1 MKYQPLTRL
10 AIATVAIVVLLAI
23 VPTSCKQNPAGGSAD
38 SSGVQRTDSADSA
51 HWAKVCFDLDAKA
64 VNYLNANQIDSLEQ
78 LVPEALKICKEH
90 GEWFRYDEIWG
101 WLISYYVWNGRYDKG
116 FAEAKRLQDDAL
128 ERNDSTGI
136 SMSYK
141 LLASAY
147 LNMENFE
154 EGEKNMKKAID
165 MYPHVST
172 ISPLM
177 TTYRYYCEALILQ
190 GKTERLDSALRKW
203 RPILD
208 EYARNSDSN
217 RTDIPNSFF
226 GFHLVRCKYYMRIS
240 DFKMAS
246 LHLDSADMYCKKAG
260 DEPMSKLIIY
270 TERFNLANLTHNYQE
285 ALRISQKQMKL
296 AKEAGDMSNLTAAM
310 RDMVMALEGVGR
322 YKEALE
328 MEHAVDQLKD
338 SVNVADTR
346 EQLNELN
353 KRFEVNELKMQA
365 EREKM
370 ELERDKMQAERSQ
383 LYLIIAIILLAL
395 IGGALFAYYRYR
407 SAKRMAKMR
416 AAQER
421 IENELQIARDIQM
434 SMVPST
440 FPDYEGL
447 DMYASMTPAKEVGGD
462 LYGYVM
468 NGSQLY
474 FAVGDVSGKGV
485 PASLFMAQAT
495 RLFRTM
501 AHQGMEPSA
510 ICTRMNKE
518 LAGDDNVNGMFVTM
532 FIGML
537 DLETG
542 HLAFCNAGH
551 NPPVITM
558 DNGQLTM
565 DNDGAQQ
572 KAAANCQLLILNY
585 QFLNVLPNAPIGLW
599 PELEYE
605 GEEIDSIKGR
615 PLFLYTDG
623 LNEAENTA
631 QEQFGDE
638 RLLEMLQNTHFDT
651 AQQVIETL
659 EAEVEKHR
667 NGADPND
674 DLTMMGVLLRS

>member
-10 AIATVAIVVLLAI
+10 AITTITIVVLLAI
-23 VPTSCKQNPAGGSAD
+23 VPTSCKQNPAGASAAD
-38 SSGVQRTDSADSA
+38 SSGVVRKDSADSA
-51 HWAKVCFDLDAKA
+51 HWTKVCFDLDVKA
-64 VNYLNANQIDSLEQ
+64 VKYMNSGQIDSLEQ
-78 LVPEALKICKEH
+78 FVPEALKICKEH
-90 GEWFRYDEIWG
+90 EEWYRYDDIWN
-101 WLISYYVWNGRYDKG
+101 WLICYYVWNSHYDKA

-136 SMSYK
+136 SMAYN
-141 LLASAY
+141 LLGSAY
-147 LNMENFE
+147 LNMGNYE
-154 EGEKNMKKAID
+154 EGEKHMKKAID
-165 MYPHVST
+165 TYPRDKI

-177 TTYRYYCEALILQ
+177 TTYRLYCEALVYSE
-190 GKTERLDSALRKW
+190 KTEQLDSALREW

-208 EYARNSDSN
+208 DYAKRKQAGYN
-217 RTDIPNSFF
+217 DIPNSYFL
-226 GFHLVRCKYYMRIS
+226 FHLERCKYYFHIS

-246 LHLDSADMYCKKAG
+246 IHLDSAEVFSKNAG
-260 DEPMSKLIIY
+260 DEPMNKLIIY
-270 TERFNLANLTHNYQE
+270 TERFNLAKATHHYQE
-285 ALRISQKQMKL
+285 AFRISQKQMEL
-296 AKEAGDMSNLTAAM
+296 AEEAGDMSNVTAAM
-310 RDMVMALEGVGR
+310 QNMVLALEGVGR
-322 YKEALE
+322 YKEAYQKLRE
-328 MEHAVDQLKD
+328 LNQVTD
-338 SVNVADTR
+338 SLNAEENR

-370 ELERDKMQAERSQ
+370 ELERDKMHAERSQ

-421 IENELQIARDIQM
+421 IEGELQIARDIQM

-501 AHQGMEPSA
+501 AHQGMEPAA

-518 LAGDDNVNGMFVTM
+518 LSGDDNANGMFVTM

-537 DLETG
+537 DLQTG
-542 HLAFCNAGH
+542 HLSFCNAGH
-551 NPPVITM
+551 NPPV
-558 DNGQLTM
+558 LHSS
-565 DNDGAQQ
+565 
-572 KAAANCQLLILNY
+572 
-585 QFLNVLPNAPIGLW
+585 FLEMIPNAPIGLW
-599 PELEYE
+599 SELEYE

-615 PLFLYTDG
+615 PLFIYTDG

-638 RLLEMLQNTHFDT
+638 RLLEILRDTHFDS
-651 AQQVIETL
+651 ARQAVETL

-667 NGADPND
+667 NGAEPND